1 MKVWKQS
8 VLAVAAAAFGVT
20 GCQAGLGG
28 LVKLPGSGGGGGG
41 APAAPGGAS
50 SSSGGASS
58 SSGGAAAPAEDYSR
72 EAQAAKREREEADLA
87 KQRADR
93 DLRQALDWIGENLY
107 VVAPAPGAPKVGP
120 TRPTWCEALPDGAI
134 PEHPQLMGVS
144 TGVKRAV
151 ESFWWEE
158 SFRAAHLACA
168 APDAPEVQAQMGYY
182 LQKWANL
189 TGLDAKGLTAFMN
202 LYVDRE
208 KFDAARVETCAA
220 VTIDDEASA
229 RDRALFRLRQRMFGC
244 VPNQPHPSWFVRT
257 HDFDMAVSWHYDA
270 EATPPSEIARTQL
283 VLECLPV
290 GDEEVGE
297 AAVVPFAVCG
307 ADAAALDAKRLER
320 ELEGMS
326 DWAKTTARVAHAAA
340 RYRAARYAAAA
351 KALAKQDE
359 AWQTLAFDVPAKATK
374 AWKAMRDANAAAI
387 DAARA
392 YEAKYD
398 GPSKKA
404 AQGCWKAAWGHVV
417 RHVQAAKPRTVEA
430 AQAALMDPVGTIL
443 VGHAAAC
450 AEREGDSLGHATLM
464 RFYGAARP
472 SRGPRAAVAFA
483 LADAAAEI
491 AADRTRFGVTP
502 ESFKGLFTGSDPV
515 VKGGGGGG
523 LYRIADA
530 SQGVIASIEDAG
542 DSVRVT
548 FKAIMIE
555 VNDYE
560 CVDTNKL
567 RSVDEHGNLHYEQKC
582 RKIGSH
588 KENTADAPVTVPAR
602 WASTLAKGRYARF
615 GGGGLPVEVWKDE
628 GQKTLVAY
636 MGIEL

>member
-1 MKVWKQS
+1 MKIWKHA
-8 VLAVAAAAFGVT
+8 VLAVATAAMAT
-20 GCQAGLGG
+20 TACRAGLGG
-28 LVKLPGSGGGGGG
+28 LVKLPGSSGGGGGS
-41 APAAPGGAS
+41 PAAPGGAS

-58 SSGGAAAPAEDYSR
+58 SSGDAAPAEDYSR
-72 EAQAAKREREEADLA
+72 EAQAAKREREDAAREQ
-87 KQRADR
+87 QRAAEG
-93 DLRQALDWIGENLY
+93 RQQVLAWIAENMY
-107 VVAPAPGAPKVGP
+107 VVAPAPGAPKIGP
-120 TRPTWCEALPDGAI
+120 TRPSWCDAVPADKLANDPDLASVTSMTRHAAEGYWWSGAAR
-134 PEHPQLMGVS
+134 PAQ
-144 TGVKRAV
+144 
-151 ESFWWEE
+151 
-158 SFRAAHLACA
+158 LACA
-168 APDAPEVQAQMGYY
+168 APDEPEIQAQIGHY

-189 TGLDAKGLTAFMN
+189 TGLDAAGLTPFMK
-202 LYVDRE
+202 YFVVAEADE
-208 KFDAARVETCAA
+208 AARVETCAT
-220 VTIDDEASA
+220 VTLDDEASA
-229 RDRALFRLRQRMFGC
+229 RDRALFKLRQRMFGC
-244 VPNQPHPSWFVRT
+244 VPNQPHPTWFGGSY
-257 HDFDMAVSWHYDA
+257 DFDMAVSWHYDA
-270 EATPPSEIARTQL
+270 DEAPPSEIARTQL
-283 VLECLPV
+283 VLECLKI
-290 GDEEVGE
+290 GDGEVGE
-297 AAVVPFAVCG
+297 DQMVSYAVCG
-307 ADAAALDAKRLER
+307 ADARALDAKRLER

-326 DWAKTTARVAHAAA
+326 DWAKVRARVAHAAA

-450 AEREGDSLGHATLM
+450 AEREGDALGHATLM

-491 AADRTRFGVTP
+491 AADRTRFGVKP

-515 VKGGGGGG
+515 VKGGGGG

-542 DSVRVT
+542 DNVRVT

-555 VNDYE
+555 VNDYD

-567 RSVDEHGNLHYEQKC
+567 QSIDEHGNLHYEQKC
-582 RKIGSH
+582 RKTGSH
-588 KENTADAPVTVPAR
+588 KENTANAPVTVPAK
-602 WASTLAKGRYARF
+602 WAATLAKGRYARF